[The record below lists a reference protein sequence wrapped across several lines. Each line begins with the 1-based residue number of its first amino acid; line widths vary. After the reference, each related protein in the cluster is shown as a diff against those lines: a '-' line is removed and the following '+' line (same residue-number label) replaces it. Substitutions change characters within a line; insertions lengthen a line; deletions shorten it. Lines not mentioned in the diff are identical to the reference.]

1 MTNSTLHEKKV
12 LEKACSMA
20 TEAITNIRTV
30 SGLRRERQ
38 LIEQYNSEIK
48 KVESVIRNKLKYRGI
63 INATGQAFLFF
74 AYAIALC
81 YGGVLVSEGQ
91 IPFQDIIK

>member
-1 MTNSTLHEKKV
+1 MTNSTLHEKLV
-12 LEKACSMA
+12 LEEACRMA

-30 SGLRRERQ
+30 SALRRERQ
-38 LIEQYNSEIK
+38 LIEQYNNEIR
-48 KVESVIRNKLKYRGI
+48 KVESVIRHKLKYRGI

-81 YGGVLVSEGQ
+81 YGGVLVSEGR